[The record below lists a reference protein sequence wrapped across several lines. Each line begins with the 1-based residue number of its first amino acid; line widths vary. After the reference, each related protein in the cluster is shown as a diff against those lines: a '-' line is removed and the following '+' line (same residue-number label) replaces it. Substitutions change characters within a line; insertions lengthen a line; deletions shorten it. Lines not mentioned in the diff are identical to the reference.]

1 MAIDL
6 ALLLKRFTTAGIT
19 QSAVRLGKAR
29 KGVTGMRPAARKFC
43 SRLKLNQLP
52 EPTTYPATLDK
63 WTDQLQHE
71 FPEGG
76 QCWGVARKCLNIF
89 MRDAS
94 YNAHFRKMY
103 PRLGLLQQVLEVPLD
118 SYTAN
123 GLLREDGVKDFG
135 LQRWDAIIRLTPEEN
150 DKFQQWAL
158 IVAKRKG
165 IFRVHLDLLYFPFP

>member
-1 MAIDL
+1 MAVDL
-6 ALLLKRFTTAGIT
+6 ALLQKRFTTAGIT

-29 KGVTGMRPAARKFC
+29 KGVTGMRAAAREFC

-52 EPTTYPATLDK
+52 EPATYVSTLDK
-63 WTDQLQHE
+63 WTDQLKDK

-94 YNAHFRKMY
+94 YNAHLCKMY
-103 PRLGLLQQVLEVPLD
+103 PRLKLLEHVLEVPLD

-123 GLLREDGVKDFG
+123 GLLQEQGATNFG
-135 LQRWDAIIRLTPEEN
+135 LKRWDAIVRLTPEN
-150 DKFQQWAL
+150 HHKFQQWAL
-158 IVAKRKG
+158 IVAKREG